1 MIFAFGKIRTGYG
14 HRVLDTVD
22 DSSVTRVFDAVL
34 CDRDDTLIRDVPR
47 ISDPG
52 LVVPMPGARRA
63 LDRLRAAGLRIG
75 VVSNQAAIGD
85 GYTTRAQADAVDA
98 RVEQLLGPFGSW
110 QMCCHTRDG
119 GCGCRKPAPGLIQ
132 AAARELGV
140 LPHRC
145 VVIGDVGTDM
155 AAAAAAGATGLLV
168 PTARTR
174 AEEISAAAYRA
185 GDLTAAADWILA
197 RQEVLRPG
205 PAGPGG
211 HVLAVRTDSAGDVLL
226 MGPAI
231 RALASR
237 ARELTLLT
245 GPLGEAAGRLL
256 PGVTRVLTW
265 RTPWIER
272 DPAPVLPSEVDAL
285 VRTVRE
291 LRADEAVVFTSFHQ
305 SPLPMALLLRL
316 AGVGRISAISE
327 DYPGALL
334 DVRHHVPDDLPE
346 AQRALSLAAAAGHL
360 LPDGDDGRLR
370 TNLPAADT
378 RGQLVV
384 VHPGANAGARGI
396 PRKRA
401 VGIVRALAQ
410 AGYDVAVTGGPGEA
424 ELTAAVAGDVAAD
437 LGGQTDWAALGRLL
451 ARSACLVVGNTGPAH
466 LAAAVGTPVV
476 SLYAPTVPFA
486 RWGPYAVPHVRLGD
500 PDAPCR
506 DSRAVTCTLPGH
518 PCLGAIDPGEVAAAV
533 ARLIGSA
540 S

>member
-1 MIFAFGKIRTGYG
+1 M
-14 HRVLDTVD
+14 LDTGD
-22 DSSVTRVFDAVL
+22 DDSVTRVFDAVL
-34 CDRDDTLIRDVPR
+34 CDRDDTLIHDVPR

-75 VVSNQAAIGD
+75 VVSNQAAIG
-85 GYTTRAQADAVDA
+85 GGFTTRAQADAVNA
-98 RVEQLLGPFGSW
+98 RVEQLLGPFGTW
-110 QMCCHTRDG
+110 QLCCHTRDG
-119 GCGCRKPAPGLIQ
+119 GCHCRKPAPGLVE

-145 VVIGDVGTDM
+145 VVIGDIGTDL

-168 PTARTR
+168 PTARTL
-174 AEEISAAAYRA
+174 AGEIGAASYRA
-185 GDLTAAADWILA
+185 DDLTAAADWILA
-197 RQEVLRPG
+197 RQDVLRPG
-205 PAGPGG
+205 PAGPGEPG

-226 MGPAI
+226 MGPAV
-231 RALASR
+231 RALAAR
-237 ARELTLLT
+237 AREVTLLT
-245 GPLGEAAGRLL
+245 GPLGEATGRLL

-272 DPAPVLPSEVDAL
+272 DPAPVAPSAVDGL
-285 VRTVRE
+285 VRTIHALAV
-291 LRADEAVVFTSFHQ
+291 DEAVVFTSFHQ
-305 SPLPMALLLRL
+305 SALPMALLLRL

-334 DVRHHVPDDLPE
+334 DVRHHVPGDLPE

-360 LPDGDDGRLR
+360 LPNGDDGRLR
-370 TNLPAADT
+370 TNLSAAEI
-378 RGQLVV
+378 RGRLVV

-401 VGIVRALAQ
+401 VEFVQALAQ
-410 AGYDVAVTGGPGEA
+410 AGYEVAVTGGPGET
-424 ELTAAVAGDVAAD
+424 ELTAEVAGDVAAD

-451 ARSACLVVGNTGPAH
+451 ARSACLVVGNTGPAQ

-500 PDAPCR
+500 PAAPCR

-518 PCLGAIDPGEVAAAV
+518 PCLAEIDPGEVVAAV
-533 ARLIGSA
+533 DRLIGSA